1 MKYLVVAALALAG
14 CAATSGVEVIEPG
27 PSAESVRIDTQLAR
41 FMREAVNVPF
51 SFAVM
56 ERDGRRRAVR
66 FRRAALVLQDAVR
79 DLVHWE
85 DPPAK
90 TVSARVVFYTYAR
103 ELERQV
109 GALELAARSHDV
121 AATSAH
127 LEQIRE
133 TCNSCHHFFR
143 PASVISED
151 VLRDRFAAELEEG
164 P

>member
-1 MKYLVVAALALAG
+1 MKQLLVAPLALTA
-14 CAATSGVEVIEPG
+14 CASSVGMHAFEAQPEQEP
-27 PSAESVRIDTQLAR
+27 VRIDTQLAR

-56 ERDGRRRAVR
+56 ERDGRRRPVR

-85 DPPAK
+85 DPPVRSA
-90 TVSARVVFYTYAR
+90 SARVVFYTYAR

-109 GALELAARSHDV
+109 GAFELAARSHDV

-164 P
+164 L

>member
-1 MKYLVVAALALAG
+1 MKQVLVSMLAVTA
-14 CAATSGVEVIEPG
+14 CSSSSGVHAREPQLDDE
-27 PSAESVRIDTQLAR
+27 PVRLDTQLAR

-56 ERDGRRRAVR
+56 ERDGRRRPVR

-85 DPPAK
+85 DPPAR

-109 GALELAARSHDV
+109 GAFERAARSHDV
-121 AATSAH
+121 AATSEH
-127 LEQIRE
+127 LERIRE

-143 PASVISED
+143 PASVISDD
-151 VLRDRFAAELEEG
+151 VVRDRFAADLEEG